1 MTKICSVNYFMSNLY
16 SCFDVETYSIIF
28 HYVTFFKDDSGCR
41 SQNSNGAG
49 TGTSSLGVVKISN
62 KNNCGKSS

>member
-1 MTKICSVNYFMSNLY
+1 MSSSY

-41 SQNSNGAG
+41 SQNRNGAG
-49 TGTSSLGVVKISN
+49 TGTYALGVTKILN